1 MLSSN
6 KKLKT
11 DIMKKLIFTL
21 FCCTAL
27 LALTSNVANA
37 QSYKTAL
44 GMRIDAGDGSTGVG
58 FNVKH
63 FFSRNGAVDA
73 NLIFFDGN
81 VVGLGAE
88 FQYQAPIAGARGL
101 DWYLGVGP
109 NFLFGKHATAVQLR
123 PTAGLDFKIPN
134 APIDFAFDWRPMF
147 TLNQGTEFTAARF
160 GISLR
165 YAF

>member
-1 MLSSN
+1 M
-6 KKLKT
+6 
-11 DIMKKLIFTL
+11 IMKKLLFTL
-21 FCCTAL
+21 IGCAGLFLFTNTAQ
-27 LALTSNVANA
+27 A
-37 QSYKTAL
+37 QNYKTAL

-63 FFSRNGAVDA
+63 FFSSNGAVDA

-88 FQYQAPIAGARGL
+88 FQYNDRITGAKGL
-101 DWYLGVGP
+101 DWYVGIGP
-109 NFLFGKHATAVQLR
+109 NFLFGKHSTAVQLR
-123 PTAGLDFKIPN
+123 PTAGLDFKVPG
-134 APIDFAFDWRPMF
+134 APLDFAFDWRPMF

>member
-1 MLSSN
+1 
-6 KKLKT
+6 
-11 DIMKKLIFTL
+11 MKKLIFTL
-21 FCCTAL
+21 MVCAGAFLVST
-27 LALTSNVANA
+27 NNA
-37 QSYKTAL
+37 QAQNYKTAL

-58 FNVKH
+58 FNAKH
-63 FFSRNGAVDA
+63 FFSRNGAIDG
-73 NLIFFDGN
+73 NLVFFDGG

-88 FQYQAPIAGARGL
+88 FQYNDRIAGAKGL
-101 DWYLGVGP
+101 DWYIGVGP
-109 NFLFGKHATAVQLR
+109 NFLFGKHDTAVQLR
-123 PTAGLDFKIPN
+123 PVAGLDFKVPG

>member
-1 MLSSN
+1 
-6 KKLKT
+6 
-11 DIMKKLIFTL
+11 MKKLLFTL
-21 FCCTAL
+21 LGCVGML
-27 LALTSNVANA
+27 VMTSDMA
-37 QSYKTAL
+37 QAQNYKTAL

-63 FFSRNGAVDA
+63 FFTRNGAVDA

-88 FQYQAPIAGARGL
+88 YQYNAPVAGAAGL
-101 DWYLGVGP
+101 DWYIGAGP
-109 NFLFGKHATAVQLR
+109 NFLFGKHSTAVQIR
-123 PTAGLDFKIPN
+123 PTVGLDFKIPT

>member
-1 MLSSN
+1 
-6 KKLKT
+6 
-11 DIMKKLIFTL
+11 MKKLLFTL
-21 FCCTAL
+21 IGCAAL
-27 LALTSNVANA
+27 LTFSSNMAKA
-37 QSYKTAL
+37 QNYKTAL

-63 FFSRNGAVDA
+63 FFTRNNAVDA

-88 FQYQAPIAGARGL
+88 YQYNAPIEGAKGL

-109 NFLFGKHATAVQLR
+109 NFLFGNHATAVQVR
-123 PTAGLDFKIPN
+123 PVAGLDLKVPG
-134 APIDFAFDWRPMF
+134 APLDFAFDWRPMF
-147 TLNQGTEFTAARF
+147 TINQGGHVTAARF